1 MGAEDISYL
10 SLLFLALLVI
20 PILYMNIKFK
30 LLVNKRIIVSILRM
44 TIQLSLVGLYLEY
57 IFMWNL
63 WYVNLLYVFVMMS
76 LAAFSII
83 KSVNLPYRKMIVPTF
98 VAIMIPSLTLLFYF
112 NIVVVRADY
121 IFDAKYVIP
130 IAGMILG
137 NVLSGVIVG
146 MNSFY
151 KGIAAAEKT
160 YHYRLALGATAIQAR
175 APYFREAVFSTI
187 NPTIAS
193 MATIGLIALPG
204 MMTGQILG
212 GSEPFV
218 AIKYQIA
225 IMLIIF
231 IVKYF
236 TIVLALWF
244 CSRTLF
250 DRWDRLVIHK

>member
-10 SLLFLALLVI
+10 SLLLLALLVI
-20 PILYMNIKFK
+20 PILYLNVKFK
-30 LLVNKRIIVSILRM
+30 IRVNKRIIISILRM

-57 IFMWNL
+57 IFKWNY
-63 WYVNLLYVFVMMS
+63 WYVNLIYVFVMMS

-83 KSVNLPYRKMIVPTF
+83 KSVGLPYKKMIVPIF
-98 VAIMIPSLTLLFYF
+98 VAIMIPTVVMLFYF
-112 NIVVVRADY
+112 NIVVVKADY
-121 IFDAKYVIP
+121 TLDAKYVIP
-130 IAGMILG
+130 IGGMILG
-137 NVLSGVIVG
+137 NVLNGIIVG

-151 KGIAAAEKT
+151 KGIAASEKT
-160 YHYRLALGATAIQAR
+160 YQYRLALGATAAQAR
-175 APYFREAVFSTI
+175 APYFREAVYATI

-193 MATIGLIALPG
+193 IATIGLIALPG

-244 CSRTLF
+244 CSTTLF
-250 DRWDRLVIHK
+250 DRWDRLLVHK